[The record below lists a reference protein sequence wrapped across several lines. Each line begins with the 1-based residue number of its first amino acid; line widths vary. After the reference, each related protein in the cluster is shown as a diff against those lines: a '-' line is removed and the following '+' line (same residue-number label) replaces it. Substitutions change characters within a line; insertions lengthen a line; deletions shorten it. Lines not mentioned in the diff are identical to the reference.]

1 MSDKNLAENLITA
14 LRYEYKT
21 YLEILKLA
29 EDKTDSL
36 VKNDVEAI
44 VAISEKERKM
54 AEQTLKLNQAREQ
67 IIKALAQR
75 LDKDY
80 KTLTIAELR
89 TLLKDPYSTQLNE
102 IQTEMTELLRKLSAR
117 NEINKKLI
125 ENAIKFLDFN
135 IQLLAGPDPASST
148 YGKGGL
154 EVSSNNSRSMFDYK
168 Y

>member
-29 EDKTDSL
+29 ESKTDSL

-44 VAISEKERKM
+44 VTISEKERKM

>member
-1 MSDKNLAENLITA
+1 
-14 LRYEYKT
+14 
-21 YLEILKLA
+21 LEILKLA

-44 VAISEKERKM
+44 VTISEKERKM

>member
-44 VAISEKERKM
+44 VTISEKERKM
-54 AEQTLKLNQAREQ
+54 AERTLKLNQVREQ
-67 IIKALAQR
+67 IIKAMAER
-75 LDKDY
+75 LDQDY
-80 KTLTIAELR
+80 NTLTIAKLKM
-89 TLLKDPYSTQLNE
+89 LLKGPYRKQLNE
-102 IQTEMTELLRKLSAR
+102 IQTEMSDLLKKLSAR
-117 NEINKKLI
+117 NAINKKLI
-125 ENAIKFLDFN
+125 ENAIKYLDFN

-148 YGKGGL
+148 YGKSGL
-154 EVSSNNSRSMFDYK
+154 EVSSANNRSMLDLK

>member
-29 EDKTDSL
+29 ESKTDSL

>member
-1 MSDKNLAENLITA
+1 
-14 LRYEYKT
+14 
-21 YLEILKLA
+21 
-29 EDKTDSL
+29 
-36 VKNDVEAI
+36 
-44 VAISEKERKM
+44 M

-89 TLLKDPYSTQLNE
+89 TLKRSIQHTAERN
-102 IQTEMTELLRKLSAR
+102 QTEMTELLRKLSAR

-125 ENAIKFLDFN
+125 ENAIKFWILS
-135 IQLLAGPDPASST
+135 IQLLTGRTPHHQRMEKAGWSFI
-148 YGKGGL
+148 KQQ
-154 EVSSNNSRSMFDYK
+154 RSMFDYK